1 MWVLFLKMINGQYEV
16 VQGGYNIVPTQV
28 YDKVLPTT
36 ERIAKQLEKVYFD
49 GERLRVKDGEELLPL
64 ESLTIEAPETIA
76 TDKIATEIYDIE
88 EPQSI

>member
-64 ESLTIEAPETIA
+64 ESLTIEAPETII
-76 TDKIATEIYDIE
+76 TDEITTEIYDVD
-88 EPQSI
+88 EPQSN